1 MFSPSR
7 WCPNI
12 AGCSICCQSSKQPAP
27 ANFFYGKNVW
37 PTKKISSHPNSNLAR
52 DQSWKSWRVCMYIY
66 IERPFVGNKKRVS
79 TSQCRRQPSLGSI
92 TVKSLLWWREHI
104 ATHILIPQTFLN
116 KGEGR
121 VSGNSHYL
129 KPLLHNLD
137 LVWLNFEL
145 ENKWSL
151 RPCQTFYTFFYFEKT
166 YRPPPLKTLKTEV
179 LRLPNSLLFFSSS
192 GKWVQIDLVTLLRGD
207 LQSGMTSFK

>member
-1 MFSPSR
+1 M
-7 WCPNI
+7 
-12 AGCSICCQSSKQPAP
+12 
-27 ANFFYGKNVW
+27 W
-37 PTKKISSHPNSNLAR
+37 PTKKISSHPNSNLTR

-121 VSGNSHYL
+121 ASGNRKTPAIIWSPYSTIL
-129 KPLLHNLD
+129 TLCD
-137 LVWLNFEL
+137 WILNWRINGHWDHVRLFTRF
-145 ENKWSL
+145 S
-151 RPCQTFYTFFYFEKT
+151 
-166 YRPPPLKTLKTEV
+166 TLKKHTDRLLWRLWR
-179 LRLPNSLLFFSSS
+179 LRYLDFQILSSS
-192 GKWVQIDLVTLLRGD
+192 FLAVVNGCKLI
-207 LQSGMTSFK
+207 

>member
-66 IERPFVGNKKRVS
+66 IERPFVRNKKRVS

-121 VSGNSHYL
+121 ASGNRKTPAIIWSPYSTIL
-129 KPLLHNLD
+129 TLCD
-137 LVWLNFEL
+137 WILNWRINGHWDHVRLFTRF
-145 ENKWSL
+145 S
-151 RPCQTFYTFFYFEKT
+151 
-166 YRPPPLKTLKTEV
+166 TLKKHTDRLLWRLWR
-179 LRLPNSLLFFSSS
+179 LRYLDFQILSSS
-192 GKWVQIDLVTLLRGD
+192 FLAVVNGCKLI
-207 LQSGMTSFK
+207 